1 MSWVEARSSLQWR
14 WIQWIQVI
22 IFGAFLPFLM
32 VIPET
37 RDGVILRR
45 KAATMRKEMR
55 KLAGKAST
63 NATVDAEYRARSEVD
78 KPKLIDLVKVSL
90 TRPVCKCP
98 SCYVAFVHLFIENNR
113 FRAACFRAH
122 RPLLQ
127 SLDIDGLGCILRLDS
142 EYTIDFPRTLSL
154 QHGPG
159 RSSLSF
165 NGVSASLTF
174 AGPFSAYTTAVHF
187 RIGTILSFLFNFYQ
201 EYLYRKHVK
210 TRGPEARLYAAMVGG
225 VCFAVGCFIYAWTCK
240 FALPCPKR
248 FHHTKTITLQRFPM
262 LHTSRRV

>member
-63 NATVDAEYRARSEVD
+63 NASVDAEYRARSEVD

-90 TRPVCKCP
+90 TRPV
-98 SCYVAFVHLFIENNR
+98 SFFY
-113 FRAACFRAH
+113 
-122 RPLLQ
+122 
-127 SLDIDGLGCILRLDS
+127 
-142 EYTIDFPRTLSL
+142 
-154 QHGPG
+154 GPQIRK
-159 RSSLSF
+159 RS
-165 NGVSASLTF
+165 
-174 AGPFSAYTTAVHF
+174 
-187 RIGTILSFLFNFYQ
+187 
-201 EYLYRKHVK
+201 
-210 TRGPEARLYAAMVGG
+210 
-225 VCFAVGCFIYAWTCK
+225 K
-240 FALPCPKR
+240 FAKALAAEEERINTEKEVERQAR
-248 FHHTKTITLQRFPM
+248 FEKNGQ
-262 LHTSRRV
+262 V